1 MHQYT
6 KIRIPIEPDNPSIM
20 RQEDL
25 CIKCGQCRRV
35 CEEEIGVGKLYSLE
49 STGDKAVCI
58 HCGQCANVCPA
69 GSITEVYEYQEVR
82 KAIKDPDKVVI
93 FSTSPSVRVGLGEEF
108 GMPPGSFV
116 EGGMVAALRAL
127 GADYVLD
134 TNFAADLTIMEEAS
148 ELVERITG
156 RRGVLPQFTSC
167 CPGWVKFVETFYP
180 EALPHISTSKSPIG
194 MQGPTIKTYFAKQR
208 GIDPVK
214 IVNVAVTPCTAKK
227 FEIRREEMRDYAGYN
242 SNEGLRDMD
251 HVITTRELARW
262 MREDGLELS
271 SVGTSEYD
279 ELMGK
284 ASGAGVIFG
293 NTGGV
298 MEAAARTAY
307 YLVSGTNPPEDF
319 LILEPVRGMDGVREA
334 DVEIS
339 GIHLK
344 LAVIHG
350 TENARRFLEQWKHAD
365 VHYDFVEVMA
375 CRGGCIGGGGQ
386 PKTEIPMTDEIRNA
400 RIASLY
406 ERDAHMKLRLSH
418 ENPEINKLYSEFY
431 KSPLSGLAERMLH
444 TTYRDRSDD
453 LGPGEKRIRTNR
465 NPRSWKKWYYI

>member
-1 MHQYT
+1 
-6 KIRIPIEPDNPSIM
+6 
-20 RQEDL
+20 
-25 CIKCGQCRRV
+25 
-35 CEEEIGVGKLYSLE
+35 
-49 STGDKAVCI
+49 
-58 HCGQCANVCPA
+58 
-69 GSITEVYEYQEVR
+69 
-82 KAIKDPDKVVI
+82 
-93 FSTSPSVRVGLGEEF
+93 
-108 GMPPGSFV
+108 
-116 EGGMVAALRAL
+116 
-127 GADYVLD
+127 
-134 TNFAADLTIMEEAS
+134 
-148 ELVERITG
+148 
-156 RRGVLPQFTSC
+156 
-167 CPGWVKFVETFYP
+167 
-180 EALPHISTSKSPIG
+180 

-334 DVEIS
+334 DVELS
-339 GIHLK
+339 LIH
-344 LAVIHG
+344 I
-350 TENARRFLEQWKHAD
+350 
-365 VHYDFVEVMA
+365 
-375 CRGGCIGGGGQ
+375 
-386 PKTEIPMTDEIRNA
+386 
-400 RIASLY
+400 
-406 ERDAHMKLRLSH
+406 
-418 ENPEINKLYSEFY
+418 
-431 KSPLSGLAERMLH
+431 
-444 TTYRDRSDD
+444 
-453 LGPGEKRIRTNR
+453 
-465 NPRSWKKWYYI
+465 